1 MVRIIPMATSFRP
14 SLSSFGFSTSSRL
27 GFPLS
32 TFNISRTVTSLHVGS
47 DDGFLLI
54 CLSVEVSLSLKS
66 NTPRPTSLLS
76 SGLV

>member
-14 SLSSFGFSTSSRL
+14 SLSSFDFLLLLDLVFR
-27 GFPLS
+27 FPHSIFLE
-32 TFNISRTVTSLHVGS
+32 RSLRYTVGS

-66 NTPRPTSLLS
+66 NTPRPTSL
-76 SGLV
+76 